1 MLRDFEKAYAHTASL
16 HSKAHLTLVQL
27 RKWVQWWVQ
36 VSFLQGPANDQ
47 SPAEA
52 KASKRKHM

>member
-27 RKWVQWWVQ
+27 RK
-36 VSFLQGPANDQ
+36 
-47 SPAEA
+47 
-52 KASKRKHM
+52 